1 MISGIRGLKMENYDK
16 GLNDIAKKFNNNGQQ
31 LAKRMLKLFPKL
43 INDIYVSDEY
53 YGKIHL
59 LKKFH

>member
-1 MISGIRGLKMENYDK
+1 MISGIPGLKMENNAK
-16 GLNDIAKKFNNNGQQ
+16 GFNYIAKKFNNNGQQ

-53 YGKIHL
+53 YGKINL
-59 LKKFH
+59 FKKFH